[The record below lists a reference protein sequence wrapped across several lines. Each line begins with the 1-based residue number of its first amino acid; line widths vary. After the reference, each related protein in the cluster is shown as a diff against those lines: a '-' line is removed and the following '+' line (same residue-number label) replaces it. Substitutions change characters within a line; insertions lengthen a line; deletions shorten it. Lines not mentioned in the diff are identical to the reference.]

1 MSHVGRKLEPGRS
14 LEPRLRSER
23 VQDGLRKLPGWQP
36 AEDGEGVEMTLDGPE
51 REAAFD
57 LLRAVVDS
65 AEADSLAP
73 RIHYNGRRLEL
84 RLTSHP
90 EGGVTA
96 RLLTAAESL
105 SGRVE
110 GWGRRAGKRESLP
123 ARPYR
128 RGEQR

>member
-1 MSHVGRKLEPGRS
+1 MSQVGRKLEPGRS

-36 AEDGEGVEMTLDGPE
+36 AESGEGVELTLDGPQ

-57 LLRAVVDS
+57 LLTAVVEA

-73 RIHYNGRRLEL
+73 RIHYTGRRLSL
-84 RLTSHP
+84 HLTSHP
-90 EGGVTA
+90 
-96 RLLTAAESL
+96 
-105 SGRVE
+105 
-110 GWGRRAGKRESLP
+110 AGKRESLP